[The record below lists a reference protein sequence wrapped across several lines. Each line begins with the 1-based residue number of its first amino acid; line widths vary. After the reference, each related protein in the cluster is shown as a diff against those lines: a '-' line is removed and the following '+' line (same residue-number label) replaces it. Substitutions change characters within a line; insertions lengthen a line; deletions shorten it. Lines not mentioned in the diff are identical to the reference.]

1 MAEVNSLSLM
11 LYQGITGQM
20 DAGDSAQVKSNKST
34 IGSIS
39 ILLAQQNKDCFSM
52 KLTEKLDPELRALIK

>member
-1 MAEVNSLSLM
+1 MAEEMSLM

-20 DAGDSAQVKSNKST
+20 PPAGDSAQVKSNKST

-39 ILLAQQNKDCFSM
+39 ILLAQQNKDCFNM
-52 KLTEKLDPELRALIK
+52 KLSEKLDPELRCFIK